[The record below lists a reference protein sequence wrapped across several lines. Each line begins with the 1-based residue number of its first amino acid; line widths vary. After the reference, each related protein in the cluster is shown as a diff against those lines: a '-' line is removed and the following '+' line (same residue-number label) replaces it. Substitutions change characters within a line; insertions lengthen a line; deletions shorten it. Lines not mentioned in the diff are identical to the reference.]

1 MVYPILNLRHHRQDL
16 HWYLRSLEE
25 AVIRSLDLVHG
36 LESGR
41 VEGLTG
47 VWSGGAKVCAM
58 GVRAAKWVTYH
69 GLALNVVNDLSPFL
83 DIVPCGIEDKPVT
96 SVRRL
101 LDMQPAATAEAGR
114 ALASPTDVQWGAEDE
129 GLLLE
134 YAAAL
139 VESLGEVFG
148 LAMETPTES
157 EAVDFAAWAGAGFT
171 GGEGKPRGSES
182 PPRPRGTAQS
192 NPILN

>member
-1 MVYPILNLRHHRQDL
+1 MVYPIINLRHHQQDL

-25 AVIRSLDLVHG
+25 AVILSLDSV
-36 LESGR
+36 SGIKGER

-69 GLALNVVNDLSPFL
+69 GLALNVVNDLSPFGA
-83 DIVPCGIEDKPVT
+83 IVPCGISDKPVT

-101 LDMQPAATAEAGR
+101 VGLGDSQDAARWDDDAQNVGRRRPAW
-114 ALASPTDVQWGAEDE
+114 SNEDE
-129 GLLLE
+129 MLLRE

-139 VESLGEVFG
+139 TESIGEVFG
-148 LAMETPTES
+148 LELDV
-157 EAVDFAAWAGAGFT
+157 VDAADSSAF
-171 GGEGKPRGSES
+171 EGS
-182 PPRPRGTAQS
+182 P
-192 NPILN
+192 NPSLV